1 MFNMEG
7 LRGGEQSRSA
17 TEPDVPRPRPQRNL
31 QDQAVLGRDAPKSK
45 RPLSPQRSI
54 VDAKPRTR
62 PDEYEG
68 VKNESPWNTYKK
80 RFQVKLD
87 RWVTIADRRES
98 VRKRVVVKSF
108 SGQDSYD
115 ELRMLHHIRHDNF
128 ATVLE
133 SFRFEGSFYV
143 ILERLPISL
152 VQVVASP
159 PYPSEQELAAIMGQ
173 VNWADQESGRLG

>member
-17 TEPDVPRPRPQRNL
+17 TEPDVPRPQRTL
-31 QDQAVLGRDAPKSK
+31 QNQAVLGKDAPKSK
-45 RPLSPQRSI
+45 RPLSPQRSM

-87 RWVTIADRRES
+87 RWVTVADRRES

-115 ELRMLHHIRHDNF
+115 DLRMLYHIRHGNF
-128 ATVLE
+128 VTVLE

-159 PYPSEQELAAIMGQ
+159 PYPGEQELAAIMGQ
-173 VNWADQESGRLG
+173 VNRADEMSGRLG